1 MDSSETHDRA
11 SAAIGP
17 AARAQTEADGI
28 QEFGCPVCNHLVKAA
43 FESLCEWQYKL
54 SADEETQ
61 QAFADQWGFCPLHT
75 WQLASIASPQ
85 GLSLGYPRLLERLSA
100 VLSRFS
106 GELSEMA
113 GPVAA
118 LLRSPESCQV
128 CRLLQCKEQQ
138 YIARLSQFL
147 AEPAGRDAYN
157 RSHGVCLRHLASLLA
172 ASPSAD
178 LASFLLSE
186 AARQFAQL
194 AEDMRNY
201 ALKRGAIQGGAPTG
215 NEGTAHLRT
224 LVHLAGHKALC
235 VPR

>member
-1 MDSSETHDRA
+1 MDCPERHDQA
-11 SAAIGP
+11 SAAVDPG
-17 AARAQTEADGI
+17 ARAQTEADGI
-28 QEFGCPVCNHLVKAA
+28 HEFGCPVCNHLVKAA
-43 FESLCEWQYKL
+43 FEFFCEWQYKL

-61 QAFADQWGFCPLHT
+61 QAFADQLGFCPLHT
-75 WQLASIASPQ
+75 WQLAPIASPQ

-100 VLSRFS
+100 VLSRLS
-106 GELSEMA
+106 GELSEAA

-118 LLRSPESCQV
+118 LLQSPESCQV
-128 CRLLQCKEQQ
+128 CRLLQSKEQQ

-147 AEPAGRDAYN
+147 AEPASRDAYS

-172 ASPSAD
+172 ASPSAG

-186 AARQFAQL
+186 AARQFARL

-215 NEGTAHLRT
+215 DEAAAHLRT

-235 VPR
+235 APR